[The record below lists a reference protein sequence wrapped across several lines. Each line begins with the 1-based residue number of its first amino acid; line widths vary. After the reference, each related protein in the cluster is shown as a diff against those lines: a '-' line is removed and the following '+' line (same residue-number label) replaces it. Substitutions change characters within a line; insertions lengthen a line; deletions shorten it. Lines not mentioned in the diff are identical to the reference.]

1 MFQIKYW
8 VCFQCKIN
16 DPNLNHE
23 EMGKNMLDLEVDSWR
38 RNNSSESSYETKT
51 EAVTITSPNVEG

>member
-1 MFQIKYW
+1 M
-8 VCFQCKIN
+8 
-16 DPNLNHE
+16 HE